1 MDEFGFLFASDT
13 VTTKKLNALD
23 FSLAARYYGNQG
35 MWKHFANS
43 QGLSRT
49 TMLMNTIF
57 ASMLE
62 IQNTETTLI
71 PVNN

>member
-1 MDEFGFLFASDT
+1 
-13 VTTKKLNALD
+13 
-23 FSLAARYYGNQG
+23 

-49 TMLMNTIF
+49 TAMLMNTTF